1 MLSMTAFENAL
12 VQLERAAKYAK
23 VRPFI
28 IERLRHPNR
37 IVEASLPV
45 AMDSG
50 EERILTAYRVQHNNA
65 RGPYKGGIRFHPK
78 VSKDEV
84 QALGLW
90 MAIKCAVA
98 NIPLGGGKGGVIVD
112 SKQLSKAEL
121 ERLSRGFVRA
131 FKDILG
137 PQLDVPAPD
146 VYTTP
151 EIMDWMAD
159 EYVKLTGDQKGR
171 ATFTGKPLEKGG
183 SEGRGTATAQG
194 GLYVLD
200 AYAKAIGLDPNA
212 TITIQGFGNAGR
224 TFAEL
229 ASQVGYTIIAVS
241 DSSGGLYNP
250 QGLDVSAV
258 ESYKDEHRSL
268 GGYPDAQSITNEDLL
283 GCEADILVPAA
294 LEGQITG
301 QNQYNVKARVI
312 LELANGPTTPE
323 ADIEL
328 LKRKIDVIPDVLAN
342 SGGVTVSYFEWEQNN
357 KGEHWTAG
365 DVDTKLKTMMADAFQ
380 TIHDRAK
387 KDSID
392 MRTAA
397 FAIALER
404 IAEAT

>member
-1 MLSMTAFENAL
+1 MTAFENAL

-23 VRPFI
+23 VPPFV

-37 IVEASLPV
+37 IIEANLQLI
-45 AMDSG
+45 MDSG
-50 EERILTAYRVQHNNA
+50 EEKILSAYRVQHNNA
-65 RGPYKGGIRFHPK
+65 RGPYKGGIRFHPN

-84 QALGLW
+84 QALALW

-112 SKQLSKAEL
+112 PKQLSKAEL

-159 EYVKLTGDQKGR
+159 EYVKLTGDPKGI
-171 ATFTGKPLEKGG
+171 ATFTGKPLGKGG
-183 SEGRGTATAQG
+183 SEGRGMATAQG

-200 AYAKAIGLDPNA
+200 AYAKATGMNPNA
-212 TITIQGFGNAGR
+212 TIAIQGFGNAGR

-229 ASQVGYTIIAVS
+229 ASDMGYTIVAVS
-241 DSSGGLYNP
+241 DSMGGLYNP
-250 QGLDVSAV
+250 QGLNISAV
-258 ESYKDEHRSL
+258 ASYKDDHRSL
-268 GGYPDAQSITNEDLL
+268 EGYADAQSITNQDLL
-283 GCEADILVPAA
+283 ASEADILVPAA
-294 LEGQITG
+294 LEGQITA

-323 ADIEL
+323 ADTEL

-342 SGGVTVSYFEWEQNN
+342 SGGVTVSCFEWEQNN
-357 KGEHWTAG
+357 KGEHWTAEQ
-365 DVDTKLKTMMADAFQ
+365 VDTKLKAMMSDAFKA
-380 TIHDRAK
+380 IHERAK

-404 IAEAT
+404 IGGAR